1 MYPSL
6 EQVKQIASQGDYRR
20 IPVCMEMLSDSY
32 TPVEVMKIL
41 RKVSRHCYL
50 LESASQS
57 EVWGRYSFLGY
68 DPGMEITCLDDI
80 LTIRETMPDGVEQKT
95 IKKIDHPGDVLREI
109 LYRYKTPQMEDMPSF
124 TGGLVGYFSY
134 DYIKYSEPKLKPLM
148 KSRVE
153 EGENQDFR
161 DMDLMLFDKVIAFD
175 HYRQKLLL
183 ITGVMTED
191 IETSYEAAKDTLKE
205 MADLIR
211 NGEKEVF
218 KPLEL
223 KTEIT
228 PHFSEKQYC
237 EMVEKAK
244 EYIREGDIFQVVLS
258 NPMRAE
264 AEGSLFDT
272 YRVLR
277 TENPSP
283 YMFYFSSDDIELS
296 GASPETLAKLEN
308 GKISTFPL
316 AGTRPR
322 GKDDEEDKALEA
334 ELLKDEKEL
343 AEHNM
348 LVDLGR
354 NDIGKVSEIGSV
366 KVEEYLSIE
375 RFSHVMH
382 IGSTVTGKIRADKD
396 AVDAVDAILP
406 AGTLSGAPKFRACQ
420 IIEELEKDKRGV
432 YGGAIGYLDFTGN
445 MDTCIAIRL
454 VYKKNGRICIRSGA
468 GVVAD
473 SVPENEFRECINK
486 AKAVVTAIGMAKE
499 GI

>member
-1 MYPSL
+1 M
-6 EQVKQIASQGDYRR
+6 
-20 IPVCMEMLSDSY
+20 
-32 TPVEVMKIL
+32 EVMRTL
-41 RKVSRHCYL
+41 RKASRHCYL
-50 LESASQS
+50 LESASQI

-68 DPGMEITCLDDI
+68 DPRMEITCLDDVV
-80 LTIRETMPDGVEQKT
+80 TVRETMPDGSEKKKT
-95 IKKIDHPGDVLREI
+95 VTVSHPGDVLRKI
-109 LYRYKTPQMEDMPSF
+109 LADYRTPAMEDMPSF

-148 KSRVE
+148 SSRPDE
-153 EGENQDFR
+153 DENQEFR

-183 ITGVMTED
+183 IAGVSTDD
-191 IETSYEAAKDTLKE
+191 IEKSYEEAEQILED
-205 MADLIR
+205 MAQLIKH
-211 NGEKEVF
+211 GEKEDF
-218 KPLEL
+218 RPLQL
-223 KTEIT
+223 KSEIKT
-228 PHFSEKQYC
+228 LFSEEQYC
-237 EMVEKAK
+237 SMVEKAK
-244 EYIREGDIFQVVLS
+244 QYIHEGDIFQVVLS

-296 GASPETLAKLEN
+296 GASPETLAKLQD
-308 GKISTFPL
+308 GRISTFPL
-316 AGTRPR
+316 AGTRVR
-322 GKDDEEDKALEA
+322 GRNDEEDKALEA
-334 ELLKDEKEL
+334 ELLSDEKEL

-354 NDIGKVSEIGSV
+354 NDIGKVSELGTV

-382 IGSTVTGKIRADKD
+382 IGSTVTGKLSSDKD

-406 AGTLSGAPKFRACQ
+406 AGMLSGAPKFRACQ
-420 IIEELEKDKRGV
+420 IIDELEGDKRGV

-454 VYKKNGRICIRSGA
+454 VYKKNNRICIRAGA
-468 GVVAD
+468 GIVAD
-473 SVPENEFRECINK
+473 SVPENEFIECRNK
-486 AKAVVTAIGMAKE
+486 AKAVVTAIEMAKE
-499 GI
+499 GLE